1 MKGTDST
8 GNEAGSLT
16 ENAEDARYS
25 QAVYV
30 TKVAMASN
38 ILLTAFKFFAGIM
51 GNSSQ

>member
-16 ENAEDARYS
+16 KNAEDARYS

-38 ILLTAFKFFAGIM
+38 YFAYSLLSFLQA
-51 GNSSQ
+51 